1 MIKNIMQNKIDD
13 DKYKILLRNL
23 PLEMNRYIFDYIPS
37 LHCSKCYKK
46 LINYNICY
54 IHYFIKIRNMT
65 FCSYYCAIKFKYN
78 EYIFLVQWH
87 FLLLVLKVNLFI
99 GYLFLGGYILLH
111 MLIILLFNIVKVF
124 ILYTF

>member
-37 LHCSKCYKK
+37 LHCSRCYKN

-54 IHYFIKIRNMT
+54 IHYFIKIRNRH
-65 FCSYYCAIKFKYN
+65 FCSYYCAFKYKYN
-78 EYIFLVQWH
+78 EYIFLVQWN
-87 FLLLVLKVNLFI
+87 FLFVVLKINILI
-99 GYLFLGGYILLH
+99 GYLLVISYILLH
-111 MLIILLFNIVKVF
+111 MFIIFLFNIVKMF